1 MDHPTKFKN
10 MFGNNS
16 EADRLLNLV
25 QEWDAGESQVPF
37 ESLEMEYGTTEG
49 TVCQGNDSRLA
60 NARTPTTHAATHK
73 SAGSDV
79 LKIDELAAGTDVT
92 TLDASI
98 TAHGLCPKLS
108 NASNEFLNG
117 VGAFAVP
124 LALGTTAGT
133 ACDGA
138 DSRLSDTRDPKA
150 HATSHKSG
158 GTDAI
163 KIDELGE
170 GTDITTLNATTLVHG
185 LLPKLSGVATEF
197 LNGSGGYTVPA
208 VSSVVGVAYGSATV
222 LATTT
227 SIEVTHGLTGTPT
240 VVILSAASTPKGKYF
255 WWDTPTATTFVIHI
269 DSADATDPIS
279 FSWCAKV

>member
-10 MFGNNS
+10 MFGTNS
-16 EADRLLNLV
+16 EADRLLNFV
-25 QEWDAGESQVPF
+25 QELEAGTSQLPF
-37 ESLEMEYGTTEG
+37 ESVEIDYGTAEG

-79 LKIDELAAGTDVT
+79 IKIDEFGAGTDVT
-92 TLDASI
+92 TLNATI
-98 TAHGLCPKLS
+98 TEHGLCPKLS
-108 NASNEFLNG
+108 NVSSEFLNG

-138 DSRLSDTRDPKA
+138 DSRLSDTRDPKS

-163 KIDELGE
+163 KLDELAE
-170 GTDITTLNATTLVHG
+170 GTDITTLNATASVHG

-197 LNGSGGYTVPA
+197 LNGSGGYTVPT
-208 VSSVVGVAYGSATV
+208 VSSVVGVAYGSASV

-227 SIEVTHGLTGTPT
+227 YIEVTHGLTGTPAS
-240 VVILSAASTPKGKYF
+240 VIVTPSSTPKGKYY
-255 WWDTPTATTFVIHI
+255 WVDTIGATTFKINI
-269 DSADATDPIS
+269 DSADATDAIS

>member
-10 MFGNNS
+10 MFGTNS
-16 EADRLLNLV
+16 EADRLLNVL
-25 QEWDAGESQVPF
+25 QEWDTGVSQVPF
-37 ESLEMEYGTTEG
+37 EKVEIDYGTAEG
-49 TVCQGNDSRLA
+49 TVCQGNDARLA

-79 LKIDELAAGTDVT
+79 IKVDELGAGTDVT
-92 TLDASI
+92 TLNA
-98 TAHGLCPKLS
+98 TVTEHGLCPKLS
-108 NASNEFLNG
+108 NVSSEFLNG
-117 VGAFAVP
+117 VGTFAVP
-124 LALGTTAGT
+124 LALGTTEGT

-138 DSRLSDTRDPKA
+138 DSRLSNTRDPNA

-163 KIDELGE
+163 KLDELAA
-170 GTDITTLNATTLVHG
+170 GTDITTLDATTLVHG

-197 LNGSGGYTVPA
+197 LNGSGGYTVPT

-240 VVILSAASTPKGKYF
+240 VVILNAASNPKGKFF
-255 WWDTPTATTFVIHI
+255 WWSTPTATSFLINI